1 MALLGTFVNAGIA
14 CLSGGLNCFLHG
26 IVGFQASPDSA
37 IYQVRGS
44 TVAGVTNASFI
55 SIPIALESIGDTTI
69 IWRNYN
75 GAPGAA
81 AAGVRGEHLVV
92 MWHGII
98 R

>member
-1 MALLGTFVNAGIA
+1 MALLGTFVNAGVA
-14 CLSGGLNCFLHG
+14 SLSGGLNCFLHG
-26 IVGFQASPDSA
+26 IIGFQAAPDTA
-37 IYQVRGS
+37 IYQLRGN
-44 TVAGVTNASFI
+44 TVGGPGNGSFA
-55 SIPIALESIGDTTI
+55 SIPIALETLNETVV

-92 MWHGII
+92 MFHGII